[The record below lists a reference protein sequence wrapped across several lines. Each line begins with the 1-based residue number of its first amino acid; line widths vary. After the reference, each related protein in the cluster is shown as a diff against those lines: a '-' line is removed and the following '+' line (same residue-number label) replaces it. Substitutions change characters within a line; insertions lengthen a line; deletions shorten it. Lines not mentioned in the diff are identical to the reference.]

1 MSTMFSSGFISAISP
16 APIAR
21 NNFPKSDVL
30 TLLGDPS
37 TDNRR
42 NAPDNSVSNSELVRS
57 FARSDVAK
65 ASSWDDD
72 GNVFFCAAAPLRRVG
87 GIATAKKVV

>member
-1 MSTMFSSGFISAISP
+1 
-16 APIAR
+16 
-21 NNFPKSDVL
+21 
-30 TLLGDPS
+30 
-37 TDNRR
+37 
-42 NAPDNSVSNSELVRS
+42 
-57 FARSDVAK
+57 VAK

>member
-42 NAPDNSVSNSELVRS
+42 NAPDNSVSNSE

-65 ASSWDDD
+65 ATSSSWDD